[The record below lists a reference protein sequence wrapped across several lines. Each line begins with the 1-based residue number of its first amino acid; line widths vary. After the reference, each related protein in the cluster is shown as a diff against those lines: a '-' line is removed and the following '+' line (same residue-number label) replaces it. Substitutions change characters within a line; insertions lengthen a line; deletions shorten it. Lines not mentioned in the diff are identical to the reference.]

1 MVWSCSS
8 NPPLFDRNHNCIL
21 LYVSSNIVIQAFFT
35 VLLEFWN
42 QSTNLS
48 PRGTRQ
54 LKWPTSM
61 YCFHSCTST
70 RQRILRQNTR
80 TTNKKNS
87 PVVFEVFRRKCGK
100 KSIQQKSWSW
110 SKAALMEFCP
120 QYCARI
126 ATEIYDKWRVLSWL
140 LTAFDVHKVLS
151 RKCRRTMVKYYSF
164 WETFNESSQCLLISP
179 KEFLFF
185 QALSKLETHS

>member
-1 MVWSCSS
+1 MW
-8 NPPLFDRNHNCIL
+8 
-21 LYVSSNIVIQAFFT
+21 
-35 VLLEFWN
+35 
-42 QSTNLS
+42 
-48 PRGTRQ
+48 
-54 LKWPTSM
+54 
-61 YCFHSCTST
+61 
-70 RQRILRQNTR
+70 
-80 TTNKKNS
+80 
-87 PVVFEVFRRKCGK
+87 K

-185 QALSKLETHS
+185 FSSIVKTRNTFLKWNISRILYILQLSDCPVFPPAFVQYLASPVQKSSKSPWQAFKSPAALSL